1 MKLLISKKFK
11 LRNKTFLWIGRVKK
25 TQKDSKKYVGSLGT
39 VGETQKP
46 YETDEKIEMAK
57 QDTTKTSF
65 LALSGSKISILV
77 TGIVP
82 KTEGD
87 YDVSD

>member
-25 TQKDSKKYVGSLGT
+25 TQKDSKKYVGSFGT

-46 YETDEKIEMAK
+46 YETDEKIEMGK

-65 LALSGSKISILV
+65 LALSVSKISILV

-87 YDVSD
+87 YDVNN